1 MSTNTMNT
9 EGRYWTNYRNI
20 VYVPRPTSVTSWRY
34 QLNFSVSKYN
44 KVARLR
50 WRLSWRL
57 YKIEAP
63 QIMYEAC
70 GPSLDCKL
78 LPEVGQ
84 GFCYCCKSFDFL
96 DEKESDLAMGPLSMA
111 SLLMV
116 ERCIMRC
123 TSSEVPKSQSAI
135 YNGNGCIRHCYK
147 RCTDVR
153 SGWGTSTTRILK

>member
-50 WRLSWRL
+50 WRPSWRL

-63 QIMYEAC
+63 QIVYEAC

-96 DEKESDLAMGPLSMA
+96 DEKESDLAMGPLSTA
-111 SLLMV
+111 HFSTA
-116 ERCIMRC
+116 EGGIMRS
-123 TSSEVPKSQSAI
+123 TNSEVPRPQPTINS
-135 YNGNGCIRHCYK
+135 GNKCLRHRCW
-147 RCTDVR
+147 RCTNAR
-153 SGWGTSTTRILK
+153 LGKGTSAARIFK